1 MSIYQARCA
10 EIQERMALE
19 ELDYLFVAPSSDML
33 YLVGYEGHITERL
46 TLFVL
51 PVQGEPAMVLP
62 AFEARRMQPLATFFS
77 LETWEETDDPYEALT
92 RVLGA
97 DAKRPIQVGVSDQQW
112 ASFLLGFQDNLPKAR
127 FVAGSQ
133 VTGPLRITKRPEEIE
148 LLRAVNRFNDA
159 AFTEFITMPMAG
171 MTERQLYDRLAG
183 LMKKHGQDSVA
194 FANPYSGPHSG
205 SPHHIPGDR
214 VVQEGDV
221 VLFDFGGRYKGY
233 YSDTSRTVVVGRLP
247 EEFEKVYNVVR
258 EAQQAAIDVIKPGV
272 PIGDVDVAARRYITE
287 AGYGQ
292 YFTHRVGHGLGLDEH
307 EPPYLTSDNRE
318 PLEVGMTFSVEPG
331 IYLPGRWGVRIED
344 TLLVTEMGGERLSE
358 CTREIQIVP

>member
-1 MSIYQARCA
+1 MSIYQERCA
-10 EIQERMALE
+10 ETQERMALE
-19 ELDYLFVAPSSDML
+19 GLDYLFIAPSSDML

-51 PVQGEPAMVLP
+51 PVQGEPKMVLP
-62 AFEARRMQPLATFFS
+62 AFEARRMQSLATFFS
-77 LETWEETDDPYEALT
+77 LETWEETDDPYEALV
-92 RVLGA
+92 RVLGT
-97 DAKRPIQVGVSDQQW
+97 DAMRSIRVGVSDQQW
-112 ASFLLGFQDNLPKAR
+112 ATFLLGFQETLPQAR
-127 FVAGSQ
+127 FVQGSR
-133 VTGPLRITKRPEEIE
+133 VTGPLRIAKRPEEIE
-148 LLRAVNRFNDA
+148 LLRAANRFNDA

-194 FANPYSGPHSG
+194 FANPYSGPNSG

-233 YSDTSRTVVVGRLP
+233 YSDTSRTLVVGRMP
-247 EEFEKVYNVVR
+247 DEFERVYNVVR
-258 EAQQAAIDVIKPGV
+258 GAQQAAIDIIKPGV
-272 PIGDVDVAARRYITE
+272 PIGDVDIAARRYIAE
-287 AGYGQ
+287 AGYGP

-318 PLEVGMTFSVEPG
+318 PLKVGMTFSVEPG

-344 TLLVTEMGGERLSE
+344 TVLVTRMGGERLSE
-358 CTREIQIVP
+358 CTREIQIVS